1 MVRSNKLL
9 HKVQHLFAVGGSP
22 CGIRTFIQAI
32 HDNVNGNLTREFEH
46 VFETFCQGGL
56 TGLLGAIT
64 MGGVQFMEDA
74 PAKVR
79 VVTELEDKRL
89 QQAAKITLGAIFEI
103 EIIIGGQR
111 QRDFSYVLD
120 VFNYRGA
127 YRQLEFC
134 K

>member
-79 VVTELEDKRL
+79 VVTELEDKRR
-89 QQAAKITLGAIFEI
+89 QQAAKVALDGIFEI
-103 EIIIGGQR
+103 EIVIGG
-111 QRDFSYVLD
+111 
-120 VFNYRGA
+120 
-127 YRQLEFC
+127 
-134 K
+134 